1 MKILRT
7 GDVFYGKSHADMINK
22 AIGTN
27 FSSYMKSTVE
37 LSDFGCVGVVAW
49 FVYMDGSIHGYEDGW
64 SWFNKLSLDG
74 LEIYEYN
81 VSDCKDKLK
90 KRRAEDGYNPYKL
103 AFQIDYNET
112 GNRHCCKFVGAFR
125 FKSFIKNDSSAE
137 TYEKVLD
144 EFKLLGKGEYGG
156 GCNCR
161 DDFIPKEGKYLTPLI
176 EMGFS
181 PKTYNLLK
189 NSMKNAGELL
199 ELGIGIDGAISD
211 EIQEKLA
218 MHFTG

>member
-37 LSDFGCVGVVAW
+37 LSDFGCAGVVAW

-64 SWFNKLSLDG
+64 RWSNKLSLDG
-74 LEIYEYN
+74 FEIDEYN
-81 VSDCKDKLK
+81 VSACKDKLK
-90 KRRAEDGYNPYKL
+90 KRRVEDGYNPYKL
-103 AFQIDYNET
+103 AFQIDHNET
-112 GNRHCCKFVGAFR
+112 GNRHCCKFVGVFR

-144 EFKLLGKGEYGG
+144 EFRLLGKGEYGG
-156 GCNCR
+156 DCNCR

-181 PKTYNLLK
+181 QKTYNLLK
-189 NSMKNAGELL
+189 YSIKNAGELL

-218 MHFTG
+218 MHFRG